1 MEYRCRTSK
10 PGQQGLSGV
19 IDQGKYSIMV
29 DTNLNKEQRLE
40 QHIKVP
46 ATPNESGRLEVQD
59 HVRIFDPNTKET
71 LLEKRA

>member
-1 MEYRCRTSK
+1 MNDK
-10 PGQQGLSGV
+10 N
-19 IDQGKYSIMV
+19 
-29 DTNLNKEQRLE
+29 TNIEQKLE

-46 ATPNESGRLEVQD
+46 ATPNESGRLEVLD